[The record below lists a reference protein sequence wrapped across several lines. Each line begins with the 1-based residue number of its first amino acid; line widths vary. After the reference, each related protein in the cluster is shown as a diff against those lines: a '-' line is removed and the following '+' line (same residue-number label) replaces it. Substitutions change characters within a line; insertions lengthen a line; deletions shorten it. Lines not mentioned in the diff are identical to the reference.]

1 MALVVLT
8 GGVRSGKSA
17 AAQDLAAERHRHGAR
32 VVVAV
37 FGSGE
42 ADGEM
47 AERISRH
54 QDGRPAGFETLEAA
68 GGGSWMETVPE
79 EALLVVDCLGTMLG
93 AVMDEVLVMS
103 GEEPDELDAAVSGDI
118 EARFTRAVAWLAG
131 RQADTIVVT
140 NEVGDGIVPAYPSG
154 RLFRDLLGRANRS
167 LVDAADRAYLVVCGR
182 LVELSALPTRAVWPH
197 D

>member
-1 MALVVLT
+1 MALVVFT

-17 AAQDLAAERHRHGAR
+17 AAQDLAAERQRQGAR

-37 FGSGE
+37 FGRGD
-42 ADGEM
+42 ADAEM
-47 AERISRH
+47 AGRISRH
-54 QDGRPAGFETLEAA
+54 QDDRPSGFETLEAA
-68 GGGSWMETVPE
+68 GRASWTGAVPE
-79 EALLVVDCLGTMLG
+79 DALLVVDCLGTLLGGVIEEVLAGSEPAELG
-93 AVMDEVLVMS
+93 AAAS
-103 GEEPDELDAAVSGDI
+103 AAVED
-118 EARFTRAVAWLAG
+118 RFAGMVEWLAG

-182 LVELSALPTRAVWPH
+182 IVELSALSARASWPQ